1 MDDTMS
7 TLTKMTRTVKKL
19 EVPRPLKSTTSSAHN
34 RNSVLDVKINS
45 VDDLIVL
52 TEAVAY
58 QMMQGNYDRA
68 LQSNVATMY
77 SNLKL
82 YGAQLEA
89 LYKDFLDRYFVVFRN
104 GSQDERLDKKTRLHL
119 LELIELRAKLW
130 QGSDYMSQYYRHRGT
145 HAEPLLVPTMEGSGS
160 GGSVS
165 PTLAAPAEPPSLLG
179 PGEII
184 KPSGKF
190 PKPTKIPGKN
200 YSKDEVVIR
209 NADSGK
215 VMGIKGRRVHMI
227 EELSDTIISFQ
238 RVSPGAKERLVQITG
253 PNEENV
259 NHAKHLIGDTI
270 RRNASPV
277 RLDGAMD
284 ALPGA
289 ALAGSRA
296 SLDSNGSDDAPRARE
311 KSPHNA
317 RALLHSYSTND
328 AALGEYKY
336 TVTFGQHSIKITG
349 LNLDLVKTAKLVLDE
364 YFESAGALEA
374 MGAGSGD
381 FFTLSQR
388 PAAALLLRDDAAL
401 NGADDDVFLNDDNAG
416 RVAIGGGVAE
426 CGVCVTLCC
435 AACGGETDA
444 TPRRPR
450 FSRATSIDKKEG
462 AASGARQTYSY
473 ETLVQYADSPLSK
486 LPPSGLAAF
495 PAELAR
501 KVTLG
506 GRRPAPPAPRVL
518 TPFRSCL
525 DFDSASYLKKVRAA
539 GGTTVAAVDAPDSPE
554 P

>member
-52 TEAVAY
+52 AEAVAY

-82 YGAQLEA
+82 YGAQLEV

-145 HAEPLLVPTMEGSGS
+145 HAEPLLVPTMEGSGA

-165 PTLAAPAEPPSLLG
+165 PTLAAPAEPPALLA
-179 PGEII
+179 PGEVI

-215 VMGIKGRRVHMI
+215 
-227 EELSDTIISFQ
+227 
-238 RVSPGAKERLVQITG
+238 VSPGAKERLVQITG

-277 RLDGAMD
+277 RLEGAE
-284 ALPGA
+284 GGGR
-289 ALAGSRA
+289 GSRA
-296 SLDSNGSDDAPRARE
+296 SLDSAGSDEPPRHE
-311 KSPHNA
+311 KSPHNS
-317 RALLHSYSTND
+317 RALLHSFSTND

-336 TVTFGQHSIKITG
+336 TVTFGPHSIKITG
-349 LNLDLVKTAKLVLDE
+349 NNLDLVKTAKLVLDE

-374 MGAGSGD
+374 LGAGSGD

-388 PAAALLLRDDAAL
+388 PGAALLLRDDTAL
-401 NGADDDVFLNDDNAG
+401 NGTDDDVFAPSDHA
-416 RVAIGGGVAE
+416 GGG
-426 CGVCVTLCC
+426 
-435 AACGGETDA
+435 
-444 TPRRPR
+444 
-450 FSRATSIDKKEG
+450 SRQCYT
-462 AASGARQTYSY
+462 Y
-473 ETLVQYADSPLSK
+473 ETLLQYADSPLSK
-486 LPPSGLAAF
+486 LPPAGLAGF
-495 PAELAR
+495 PQELAR
-501 KVTLG
+501 KVTLAEPRAAP
-506 GRRPAPPAPRVL
+506 RRPPHSPAPAPLAPPPPPPPLYRVW
-518 TPFRSCL
+518 TPL
-525 DFDSASYLKKVRAA
+525 HHPNYLAA
-539 GGTTVAAVDAPDSPE
+539 LLCRNFY
-554 P
+554 

>member
-119 LELIELRAKLW
+119 LELIELRAKTW

-145 HAEPLLVPTMEGSGS
+145 HAEPLLVPTMEGSGT
-160 GGSVS
+160 GGPAS
-165 PTLAAPAEPPSLLG
+165 PTLAAPAEPPALLG
-179 PGEII
+179 PGEVI

-215 VMGIKGRRVHMI
+215 
-227 EELSDTIISFQ
+227 
-238 RVSPGAKERLVQITG
+238 VSPGAKERLVQITG

-277 RLDGAMD
+277 RLEGAD
-284 ALPGA
+284 A
-289 ALAGSRA
+289 ALRASRA
-296 SLDSNGSDDAPRARE
+296 SLDSNGSDDDRANRE
-311 KSPHNA
+311 KSPHNN
-317 RALLHSYSTND
+317 RALLHSFSTND

-349 LNLDLVKTAKLVLDE
+349 NNLDLVKTAKLVLDE

-374 MGAGSGD
+374 LGAGSGD

-388 PAAALLLRDDAAL
+388 PGAALLLRDDAAL
-401 NGADDDVFLNDDNAG
+401 NGADDDVFRPTNDDNAADG
-416 RVAIGGGVAE
+416 
-426 CGVCVTLCC
+426 
-435 AACGGETDA
+435 DA

-450 FSRATSIDKKEG
+450 FSRATSTDKNQG
-462 AASGARQTYSY
+462 GSGTRQTYTY

-486 LPPSGLAAF
+486 LPPAGLAAF
-495 PAELAR
+495 PPELAR
-501 KVTLG
+501 K
-506 GRRPAPPAPRVL
+506 
-518 TPFRSCL
+518 SCL
-525 DFDSASYLKKVRAA
+525 EFDSASYLKKVRAA
-539 GGTTVAAVDAPDSPE
+539 AGTTMAADDVPDSPE
-554 P
+554 PE

>member
-1 MDDTMS
+1 MS

-416 RVAIGGGVAE
+416 
-426 CGVCVTLCC
+426 
-435 AACGGETDA
+435 
-444 TPRRPR
+444 
-450 FSRATSIDKKEG
+450 

-518 TPFRSCL
+518 TPFRVWAPL
-525 DFDSASYLKKVRAA
+525 HHPNYLAA
-539 GGTTVAAVDAPDSPE
+539 LLCRNFY
-554 P
+554 

>member
-7 TLTKMTRTVKKL
+7 TVTKMTRTVKKL

-58 QMMQGNYDRA
+58 EMMQGNYDRA
-68 LQSNVATMY
+68 LQSNVSTMY

-119 LELIELRAKLW
+119 LELIELRAKHW
-130 QGSDYMSQYYRHRGT
+130 QTSDYMSQYYRHRGT
-145 HAEPLLVPTMEGSGS
+145 HAEPLLVPTMEGA

-165 PTLAAPAEPPSLLG
+165 PTLATPPEPPALLQ
-179 PGEII
+179 PGEVI

-215 VMGIKGRRVHMI
+215 
-227 EELSDTIISFQ
+227 
-238 RVSPGAKERLVQITG
+238 VSPGAKERLVQITG

-277 RLDGAMD
+277 RLEGA
-284 ALPGA
+284 LEPGA
-289 ALAGSRA
+289 AA
-296 SLDSNGSDDAPRARE
+296 DDNGDDADDEPRARE
-311 KSPHNA
+311 KSPHTN
-317 RALLHSYSTND
+317 RALLHSFSTND

-349 LNLDLVKTAKLVLDE
+349 QNLDLVKTAKLVLDE

-374 MGAGSGD
+374 WGAGSGD

-388 PAAALLLRDDAAL
+388 PQAALLLRTDPEL
-401 NGADDDVFLNDDNAG
+401 NGDHDDDVFAPASASAQDEPAADDA
-416 RVAIGGGVAE
+416 V
-426 CGVCVTLCC
+426 
-435 AACGGETDA
+435 
-444 TPRRPR
+444 PRRPR
-450 FSRATSIDKKEG
+450 FSRAASTDKNQGPGG
-462 AASGARQTYSY
+462 AGAGVRQTYTY

-486 LPPSGLAAF
+486 LPPAGLAAF
-495 PAELAR
+495 PPELAR
-501 KVTLG
+501 K
-506 GRRPAPPAPRVL
+506 
-518 TPFRSCL
+518 SCL
-525 DFDSASYLKKVRAA
+525 EFDSASYLKKVRAA
-539 GGTTVAAVDAPDSPE
+539 AGTTVAAVDAPDSPE
-554 P
+554 PE

>member
-1 MDDTMS
+1 MS

-277 RLDGAMD
+277 RLESALEAGA
-284 ALPGA
+284 LG
-289 ALAGSRA
+289 GSRA
-296 SLDSNGSDDAPRARE
+296 SLDSNGSDDAPRVRE
-311 KSPHNA
+311 KSPHNS
-317 RALLHSYSTND
+317 RALLHSFSTND

-349 LNLDLVKTAKLVLDE
+349 NNLDLVKTAKLVLDE

-401 NGADDDVFLNDDNAG
+401 NGADDDVF
-416 RVAIGGGVAE
+416 VAPDHDH
-426 CGVCVTLCC
+426 
-435 AACGGETDA
+435 AANSQAAAETDA

-450 FSRATSIDKKEG
+450 FSRATSIDKNQG
-462 AASGARQTYSY
+462 GGARQTYTY

-486 LPPSGLAAF
+486 LPPAGLGAF
-495 PAELAR
+495 PPELAR
-501 KVTLG
+501 KT
-506 GRRPAPPAPRVL
+506 
-518 TPFRSCL
+518 CL
-525 DFDSASYLKKVRAA
+525 EFDSASYLKKVRAA

-554 P
+554 PE

>member
-58 QMMQGNYDRA
+58 QMLQGNFDRA

-119 LELIELRAKLW
+119 LELIELRAKHW

-160 GGSVS
+160 GGAAS
-165 PTLAAPAEPPSLLG
+165 PTLAAPAEPPTLLA
-179 PGEII
+179 PGELI

-277 RLDGAMD
+277 RLEGTLEQRA
-284 ALPGA
+284 P
-289 ALAGSRA
+289 SRA
-296 SLDSNGSDDAPRARE
+296 SIDSNGSDDARPRE
-311 KSPHNA
+311 KSPHNGN
-317 RALLHSYSTND
+317 RTLLHSFSTND

-349 LNLDLVKTAKLVLDE
+349 NNLDLVKTAKLVLDE

-374 MGAGSGD
+374 MGLGSGD

-401 NGADDDVFLNDDNAG
+401 NGADDDVFA
-416 RVAIGGGVAE
+416 
-426 CGVCVTLCC
+426 
-435 AACGGETDA
+435 TDA
-444 TPRRPR
+444 RPEEATVDESETVPRRPR
-450 FSRATSIDKKEG
+450 FSRATSTDKG
-462 AASGARQTYSY
+462 AGGGARQTYSY

-486 LPPSGLAAF
+486 LPPAGLAAF
-495 PAELAR
+495 PPELAR
-501 KVTLG
+501 K
-506 GRRPAPPAPRVL
+506 
-518 TPFRSCL
+518 SCL
-525 DFDSASYLKKVRAA
+525 DFDSVSYLKKVRAA
-539 GGTTVAAVDAPDSPE
+539 GGVTLALDAPDSPE
-554 P
+554 PE

>member
-1 MDDTMS
+1 MTSTMS

-19 EVPRPLKSTTSSAHN
+19 EVPRPLKSTTSSAHT

-52 TEAVAY
+52 TEGVAY
-58 QMMQGNYDRA
+58 QMMQGNFDRA

-89 LYKDFLDRYFVVFRN
+89 LYKEFLDRYFVVFRN

-119 LELIELRAKLW
+119 LELIELRAKNW

-165 PTLAAPAEPPSLLG
+165 PTLAAPTEPPTLLG
-179 PGEII
+179 PGEVI

-227 EELSDTIISFQ
+227 EEISDTIISFQ

-277 RLDGAMD
+277 RLEGA
-284 ALPGA
+284 LEGP
-289 ALAGSRA
+289 LAGSRA
-296 SLDSNGSDDAPRARE
+296 SLDSAGSDDAPHVLQRE
-311 KSPHNA
+311 KSPHNNN
-317 RALLHSYSTND
+317 RTLLHSFSTND
-328 AALGEYKY
+328 AALGEYKH

-349 LNLDLVKTAKLVLDE
+349 NNLDLVKTAKLVLDE

-374 MGAGSGD
+374 LGAGSGD

-388 PAAALLLRDDAAL
+388 PGAALLLRDDAL
-401 NGADDDVFLNDDNAG
+401 NGDDDVFAPAHAHASDDAQAAG
-416 RVAIGGGVAE
+416 E
-426 CGVCVTLCC
+426 
-435 AACGGETDA
+435 GETA
-444 TPRRPR
+444 PRRPR
-450 FSRATSIDKKEG
+450 FSRATSTDKNQG
-462 AASGARQTYSY
+462 AAGARQTYTY

-486 LPPSGLAAF
+486 LPPAGLAGF
-495 PAELAR
+495 PPELVR
-501 KVTLG
+501 KT
-506 GRRPAPPAPRVL
+506 
-518 TPFRSCL
+518 CL
-525 DFDSASYLKKVRAA
+525 EFDSASYLRKARAA
-539 GGTTVAAVDAPDSPE
+539 AATTVAAPDAPDSPE
-554 P
+554 PE

>member
-1 MDDTMS
+1 MS

-145 HAEPLLVPTMEGSGS
+145 HAEPLLVPTMEGSGT

-165 PTLAAPAEPPSLLG
+165 PTLAAPAEPPTLLG
-179 PGEII
+179 PGEVI

-215 VMGIKGRRVHMI
+215 
-227 EELSDTIISFQ
+227 
-238 RVSPGAKERLVQITG
+238 VSPGAKERLVQITG

-277 RLDGAMD
+277 RLDAGSGGEQALGA
-284 ALPGA
+284 
-289 ALAGSRA
+289 SRA
-296 SLDSNGSDDAPRARE
+296 SLDSTGSDEPPRNRE
-311 KSPHNA
+311 KSPHNS
-317 RALLHSYSTND
+317 RALLHSFSTND

-349 LNLDLVKTAKLVLDE
+349 NNLDLVKTAKLVLDE

-388 PAAALLLRDDAAL
+388 PGAALLLRDDDAL
-401 NGADDDVFLNDDNAG
+401 NGADDDVFAPHDQP
-416 RVAIGGGVAE
+416 GGA
-426 CGVCVTLCC
+426 
-435 AACGGETDA
+435 
-444 TPRRPR
+444 P
-450 FSRATSIDKKEG
+450 
-462 AASGARQTYSY
+462 GARQTYTY

-486 LPPSGLAAF
+486 LPPAGLAAF
-495 PAELAR
+495 PPELAR
-501 KVTLG
+501 K
-506 GRRPAPPAPRVL
+506 
-518 TPFRSCL
+518 SCL
-525 DFDSASYLKKVRAA
+525 EFDSASYLKKVRAA
-539 GGTTVAAVDAPDSPE
+539 ASTTVAAVDAPDSPE
-554 P
+554 PE

>member
-1 MDDTMS
+1 MS

-52 TEAVAY
+52 AEAVAY

-82 YGAQLEA
+82 YGAQLEV

-145 HAEPLLVPTMEGSGS
+145 HAEPLLVPTMEGSGA

-165 PTLAAPAEPPSLLG
+165 PTLAAPAEPPALLA
-179 PGEII
+179 PGEVI

-215 VMGIKGRRVHMI
+215 
-227 EELSDTIISFQ
+227 
-238 RVSPGAKERLVQITG
+238 VSPGAKERLVQITG

-277 RLDGAMD
+277 RLEGAE
-284 ALPGA
+284 GGGR
-289 ALAGSRA
+289 GSRA
-296 SLDSNGSDDAPRARE
+296 SLDSAGSDEPPRHE
-311 KSPHNA
+311 KSPHNS
-317 RALLHSYSTND
+317 RALLHSFSTND

-336 TVTFGQHSIKITG
+336 TVTFGPHSIKITG
-349 LNLDLVKTAKLVLDE
+349 NNLDLVKTAKLVLDE

-374 MGAGSGD
+374 LGAGSGD

-388 PAAALLLRDDAAL
+388 PGAALLLRDDTAL
-401 NGADDDVFLNDDNAG
+401 NGTDDDVFAPSDHA
-416 RVAIGGGVAE
+416 AAE
-426 CGVCVTLCC
+426 G
-435 AACGGETDA
+435 DA

-450 FSRATSIDKKEG
+450 FSRATSTDKNQG
-462 AASGARQTYSY
+462 GGSRQCYTY
-473 ETLVQYADSPLSK
+473 ETLLQYADSPLSK
-486 LPPSGLAAF
+486 LPPAGLAGF
-495 PAELAR
+495 PQELAR
-501 KVTLG
+501 K
-506 GRRPAPPAPRVL
+506 
-518 TPFRSCL
+518 SCL
-525 DFDSASYLKKVRAA
+525 EFDSAGYLRKARQAA
-539 GGTTVAAVDAPDSPE
+539 TTSVAAEDAADSPE
-554 P
+554 PE

>member
-68 LQSNVATMY
+68 LHSNVATMY

-145 HAEPLLVPTMEGSGS
+145 HAEPLLVPTMEGSGT

-165 PTLAAPAEPPSLLG
+165 PTLAAPAEPPTLLG
-179 PGEII
+179 PGEVI

-277 RLDGAMD
+277 RLEGGSD
-284 ALPGA
+284 ALGT
-289 ALAGSRA
+289 SRPL
-296 SLDSNGSDDAPRARE
+296 SILTAPMNCRVT
-311 KSPHNA
+311 KSPHNS
-317 RALLHSYSTND
+317 RALLHSFSTND

-349 LNLDLVKTAKLVLDE
+349 NNLDLVKTAKLVLDE

-381 FFTLSQR
+381 FFTLWMFAR
-388 PAAALLLRDDAAL
+388 TN
-401 NGADDDVFLNDDNAG
+401 NGSRVIYTQLTVSLPSLATCRWRLSKTCRWRLSKTCRYRRRCVVDPLACAG
-416 RVAIGGGVAE
+416 DG
-426 CGVCVTLCC
+426 
-435 AACGGETDA
+435 DA

-450 FSRATSIDKKEG
+450 FSRATSTDKSPGGG
-462 AASGARQTYSY
+462 AAARQTYTY

-495 PAELAR
+495 PPELAR
-501 KVTLG
+501 K
-506 GRRPAPPAPRVL
+506 
-518 TPFRSCL
+518 
-525 DFDSASYLKKVRAA
+525 
-539 GGTTVAAVDAPDSPE
+539 
-554 P
+554 

>member
-215 VMGIKGRRVHMI
+215 V
-227 EELSDTIISFQ
+227 
-238 RVSPGAKERLVQITG
+238 SPGAKERLVQITG

-259 NHAKHLIGDTI
+259 NHAKLLIGDTI

-277 RLDGAMD
+277 RLEGS
-284 ALPGA
+284 LEGG

-296 SLDSNGSDDAPRARE
+296 SLDSAGSDDAPRPRE
-311 KSPHNA
+311 KSPHNS
-317 RALLHSYSTND
+317 RALLHSFSTND

-349 LNLDLVKTAKLVLDE
+349 NNLDLVKTAKLVLDE

-401 NGADDDVFLNDDNAG
+401 NGNDDDVFVPADSDSAAAG
-416 RVAIGGGVAE
+416 E
-426 CGVCVTLCC
+426 
-435 AACGGETDA
+435 GELA
-444 TPRRPR
+444 PRRPR
-450 FSRATSIDKKEG
+450 FSRATSIDKNQG
-462 AASGARQTYSY
+462 GGGARQTYTY

-486 LPPSGLAAF
+486 LPPHGLGAF

-501 KVTLG
+501 K
-506 GRRPAPPAPRVL
+506 
-518 TPFRSCL
+518 SCL
-525 DFDSASYLKKVRAA
+525 EFDSASYLKKVRAA

-554 P
+554 PE

>member
-1 MDDTMS
+1 MLCLTWYIKCAFFFLKLFRLAGITSQILFLLRINGVASTMS

-145 HAEPLLVPTMEGSGS
+145 HAEPLLVPTMEGSGT

-165 PTLAAPAEPPSLLG
+165 PTLAAPAEPPALLG
-179 PGEII
+179 PGEVI

-277 RLDGAMD
+277 RLEAGNEGLGA
-284 ALPGA
+284 
-289 ALAGSRA
+289 SRA
-296 SLDSNGSDDAPRARE
+296 SLDSNGSDDTPRPRE
-311 KSPHNA
+311 KSPHNS
-317 RALLHSYSTND
+317 RALLHSFSTND

-349 LNLDLVKTAKLVLDE
+349 NNLDLVKTAKLVLDE

-388 PAAALLLRDDAAL
+388 PGAALLLRDDDAL
-401 NGADDDVFLNDDNAG
+401 NGDDEVFHGQNENEHAG
-416 RVAIGGGVAE
+416 GAG
-426 CGVCVTLCC
+426 CG
-435 AACGGETDA
+435 
-444 TPRRPR
+444 
-450 FSRATSIDKKEG
+450 S
-462 AASGARQTYSY
+462 RQTYTY

-486 LPPSGLAAF
+486 LPPAGLAAF
-495 PAELAR
+495 PPELAR
-501 KVTLG
+501 KNG
-506 GRRPAPPAPRVL
+506 YSRE
-518 TPFRSCL
+518 
-525 DFDSASYLKKVRAA
+525 VRYR
-539 GGTTVAAVDAPDSPE
+539 
-554 P
+554 

>member
-58 QMMQGNYDRA
+58 QMMQGNFDRA

-119 LELIELRAKLW
+119 LELIELRAKHW

-145 HAEPLLVPTMEGSGS
+145 HAEPLLVPTMEGSG
-160 GGSVS
+160 GGGAAS
-165 PTLAAPAEPPSLLG
+165 PTLAAPAEPPTLLG
-179 PGEII
+179 PGELI

-277 RLDGAMD
+277 RLEGA
-284 ALPGA
+284 LEGG
-289 ALAGSRA
+289 ALATSRA
-296 SLDSNGSDDAPRARE
+296 SLDSAGSDERPRE
-311 KSPHNA
+311 KSPHNNS
-317 RALLHSYSTND
+317 RALLHSFSTND

-336 TVTFGQHSIKITG
+336 TVTFGDHSIKITG
-349 LNLDLVKTAKLVLDE
+349 NNLDLVKTAKLVLDE

-374 MGAGSGD
+374 MALGSGD

-401 NGADDDVFLNDDNAG
+401 NGADDDVFAPPAPPDDDAPDD
-416 RVAIGGGVAE
+416 
-426 CGVCVTLCC
+426 
-435 AACGGETDA
+435 AA
-444 TPRRPR
+444 PRRPR
-450 FSRATSIDKKEG
+450 YSRAASTDKSAG
-462 AASGARQTYSY
+462 GARQTYSY

-486 LPPSGLAAF
+486 LPPAGLAAF
-495 PAELAR
+495 PPELAR
-501 KVTLG
+501 K
-506 GRRPAPPAPRVL
+506 
-518 TPFRSCL
+518 SCL
-525 DFDSASYLKKVRAA
+525 EFDSVSYLKKVRSAA
-539 GGTTVAAVDAPDSPE
+539 GVCLGLDAPDSPE
-554 P
+554 PE

>member
-58 QMMQGNYDRA
+58 QMMQGNFDRA

-119 LELIELRAKLW
+119 LELIELRAKHW

-160 GGSVS
+160 GGAAS
-165 PTLAAPAEPPSLLG
+165 PTLAAPAEPPTLLA
-179 PGEII
+179 PGELI

-215 VMGIKGRRVHMI
+215 
-227 EELSDTIISFQ
+227 
-238 RVSPGAKERLVQITG
+238 VSPGAKERLVQITG

-277 RLDGAMD
+277 RLEGTLENRA
-284 ALPGA
+284 P
-289 ALAGSRA
+289 SRA
-296 SLDSNGSDDAPRARE
+296 SIDSNGSDDARPRE
-311 KSPHNA
+311 KSPHNGN
-317 RALLHSYSTND
+317 RTLLHSFSTND

-349 LNLDLVKTAKLVLDE
+349 NNLDLVKTAKLVLDE

-374 MGAGSGD
+374 MGLGSGD

-401 NGADDDVFLNDDNAG
+401 NGADDDVFD
-416 RVAIGGGVAE
+416 
-426 CGVCVTLCC
+426 
-435 AACGGETDA
+435 TDPRTEEA
-444 TPRRPR
+444 TVDESEAVPRRPR
-450 FSRATSIDKKEG
+450 FSRATSTDKG
-462 AASGARQTYSY
+462 AGGGARQTYSY

-486 LPPSGLAAF
+486 LPPAGLAAF
-495 PAELAR
+495 PPELAR
-501 KVTLG
+501 KVTLSG
-506 GRRPAPPAPRVL
+506 PRRAPPPAPQPAPCRL
-518 TPFRSCL
+518 WPPL
-525 DFDSASYLKKVRAA
+525 HHPNYLAA
-539 GGTTVAAVDAPDSPE
+539 LLCRNFY
-554 P
+554 

>member
-1 MDDTMS
+1 MS

-145 HAEPLLVPTMEGSGS
+145 HAEPLLVPTMEGSGT

-165 PTLAAPAEPPSLLG
+165 PTLAAPTEPPALLG
-179 PGEII
+179 PGEVI

-277 RLDGAMD
+277 RLDAGTGGEQALGA
-284 ALPGA
+284 
-289 ALAGSRA
+289 SRA
-296 SLDSNGSDDAPRARE
+296 SLDSTGSDEPPRNRE
-311 KSPHNA
+311 KSPHNS
-317 RALLHSYSTND
+317 RALLHSFSTND

-349 LNLDLVKTAKLVLDE
+349 NNLDLVKTAKLVLDE

-374 MGAGSGD
+374 LGAGSGD

-388 PAAALLLRDDAAL
+388 PGAALLLRDDDL
-401 NGADDDVFLNDDNAG
+401 NGADDDVFAPHHDQPAAG
-416 RVAIGGGVAE
+416 DGD
-426 CGVCVTLCC
+426 
-435 AACGGETDA
+435 AA
-444 TPRRPR
+444 PRRPR
-450 FSRATSIDKKEG
+450 FSRATSTDKNQGG
-462 AASGARQTYSY
+462 APGARQTYTY

-486 LPPSGLAAF
+486 LPPAGLAAF
-495 PAELAR
+495 PPELAR
-501 KVTLG
+501 K
-506 GRRPAPPAPRVL
+506 
-518 TPFRSCL
+518 SCL
-525 DFDSASYLKKVRAA
+525 EFDSASYLKKVRAA
-539 GGTTVAAVDAPDSPE
+539 AATPVAAVDAPDSPE
-554 P
+554 PE

>member
-1 MDDTMS
+1 MS
-7 TLTKMTRTVKKL
+7 TLTKMTRAVKKL

-58 QMMQGNYDRA
+58 QMMQGNFDRA
-68 LQSNVATMY
+68 LQSNVSTMY

-119 LELIELRAKLW
+119 LELIELRAKHW

-145 HAEPLLVPTMEGSGS
+145 HAEPLLVPTMEGAGS

-165 PTLAAPAEPPSLLG
+165 PTLAAPAEPPTLLG
-179 PGEII
+179 PGEVI

-277 RLDGAMD
+277 RLEGA
-284 ALPGA
+284 LEGGLGA
-289 ALAGSRA
+289 SRA
-296 SLDSNGSDDAPRARE
+296 SLDSNGSDEPVRPRE
-311 KSPHNA
+311 KSPHNN
-317 RALLHSYSTND
+317 RALLHSFSTND

-349 LNLDLVKTAKLVLDE
+349 NNLDLVKTAKLVLDE

-401 NGADDDVFLNDDNAG
+401 NGADDDDVFAPPQTDENA
-416 RVAIGGGVAE
+416 VEDVIGSD
-426 CGVCVTLCC
+426 
-435 AACGGETDA
+435 GEA
-444 TPRRPR
+444 VPRRPR
-450 FSRATSIDKKEG
+450 FSRATSTDKNQGAG
-462 AASGARQTYSY
+462 AAGSRQVYTY

-486 LPPSGLAAF
+486 LPPAGLASF
-495 PAELAR
+495 PPELAR
-501 KVTLG
+501 K
-506 GRRPAPPAPRVL
+506 
-518 TPFRSCL
+518 SCL
-525 DFDSASYLKKVRAA
+525 EFDSASYLKKVRAA
-539 GGTTVAAVDAPDSPE
+539 VTVAAVDAPDSPE
-554 P
+554 PE

>member
-416 RVAIGGGVAE
+416 
-426 CGVCVTLCC
+426 
-435 AACGGETDA
+435 
-444 TPRRPR
+444 
-450 FSRATSIDKKEG
+450 

-501 KVTLG
+501 K
-506 GRRPAPPAPRVL
+506 
-518 TPFRSCL
+518 SCL

-554 P
+554 PE

>member
-7 TLTKMTRTVKKL
+7 TVTKMTRTVKKL

-58 QMMQGNYDRA
+58 EMMQGNYDRA
-68 LQSNVATMY
+68 LQSNVSTMY

-119 LELIELRAKLW
+119 LELIELRAKHW
-130 QGSDYMSQYYRHRGT
+130 QTSDYMSQYYRHRGT
-145 HAEPLLVPTMEGSGS
+145 HAEPLLVPTMEGA

-165 PTLAAPAEPPSLLG
+165 PTLATPPEPPALLQ
-179 PGEII
+179 PGEVI

-215 VMGIKGRRVHMI
+215 
-227 EELSDTIISFQ
+227 
-238 RVSPGAKERLVQITG
+238 VSPGAKERLVQITG

-277 RLDGAMD
+277 RLEGA
-284 ALPGA
+284 LEPGA
-289 ALAGSRA
+289 AA
-296 SLDSNGSDDAPRARE
+296 DDNGEEADDEPRARE
-311 KSPHNA
+311 KSPHNN
-317 RALLHSYSTND
+317 RALLHSFSTND

-336 TVTFGQHSIKITG
+336 TVTFGPHSIKITG
-349 LNLDLVKTAKLVLDE
+349 QNLDLVKTAKLVLDE

-374 MGAGSGD
+374 WGAGSGD

-388 PAAALLLRDDAAL
+388 PQAALLLRTDPEL
-401 NGADDDVFLNDDNAG
+401 NGDHDDDVFAPAQPTSQDEAAADDA
-416 RVAIGGGVAE
+416 V
-426 CGVCVTLCC
+426 
-435 AACGGETDA
+435 
-444 TPRRPR
+444 PRRPR
-450 FSRATSIDKKEG
+450 FSRAASTDKNQG
-462 AASGARQTYSY
+462 PGGSTAAPGSRQTYTY

-486 LPPSGLAAF
+486 LPPAGLALF
-495 PAELAR
+495 PPELAR
-501 KVTLG
+501 K
-506 GRRPAPPAPRVL
+506 
-518 TPFRSCL
+518 SCL
-525 DFDSASYLKKVRAA
+525 EFDSASYLKKVRAA
-539 GGTTVAAVDAPDSPE
+539 AGTTVAAMDAPDSPE
-554 P
+554 PE

>member
-1 MDDTMS
+1 MS

-165 PTLAAPAEPPSLLG
+165 PTLAAPAEPPALLG

-215 VMGIKGRRVHMI
+215 V
-227 EELSDTIISFQ
+227 
-238 RVSPGAKERLVQITG
+238 SPGAKERLVQITG

-277 RLDGAMD
+277 RLEGAD
-284 ALPGA
+284 A

-296 SLDSNGSDDAPRARE
+296 SLDSAGSDDAPRQRE

-317 RALLHSYSTND
+317 RALLHSLSTND

-401 NGADDDVFLNDDNAG
+401 NGADDDVFAPPD
-416 RVAIGGGVAE
+416 E
-426 CGVCVTLCC
+426 H
-435 AACGGETDA
+435 AAADCDA
-444 TPRRPR
+444 APRRPR
-450 FSRATSIDKKEG
+450 FSRATSIDKNQG
-462 AASGARQTYSY
+462 GASGSRQTYTY

-501 KVTLG
+501 K
-506 GRRPAPPAPRVL
+506 
-518 TPFRSCL
+518 SCL
-525 DFDSASYLKKVRAA
+525 EFDSASYLKKVRAA

-554 P
+554 PE

>member
-1 MDDTMS
+1 MS

-58 QMMQGNYDRA
+58 QMMQGNFDRA

-82 YGAQLEA
+82 YGAQLES

-145 HAEPLLVPTMEGSGS
+145 HAEPLLVPTMEGSGT
-160 GGSVS
+160 GGAAS
-165 PTLAAPAEPPSLLG
+165 PPLAAPAEPPTLLA
-179 PGEII
+179 PGELI

-277 RLDGAMD
+277 RLDAE
-284 ALPGA
+284 PGLRA
-289 ALAGSRA
+289 SRA
-296 SLDSNGSDDAPRARE
+296 SLDSGPDDDEPRHRE
-311 KSPHNA
+311 KSPHSN
-317 RALLHSYSTND
+317 RALLHSFSTND

-349 LNLDLVKTAKLVLDE
+349 NNLDLVKTAKLVLDE

-374 MGAGSGD
+374 LGAGSGD
-381 FFTLSQR
+381 FFTLSVR
-388 PAAALLLRDDAAL
+388 PGAALLLQDDAAL
-401 NGADDDVFLNDDNAG
+401 NGADDDVFHAPAD
-416 RVAIGGGVAE
+416 
-426 CGVCVTLCC
+426 
-435 AACGGETDA
+435 AADGDA

-450 FSRATSIDKKEG
+450 FSRATSTDKNQG
-462 AASGARQTYSY
+462 GSGARQTYTY

-486 LPPSGLAAF
+486 LPPAGLAGF
-495 PAELAR
+495 PPELAR
-501 KVTLG
+501 K
-506 GRRPAPPAPRVL
+506 
-518 TPFRSCL
+518 SCL
-525 DFDSASYLKKVRAA
+525 EFDSVSYLKKVRAA
-539 GGTTVAAVDAPDSPE
+539 AGTTVAADDAPDSPE
-554 P
+554 PE

>member
-52 TEAVAY
+52 TEGVAY

-89 LYKDFLDRYFVVFRN
+89 LYKEFLDRYFVVFRN

-119 LELIELRAKLW
+119 LELIELRAKHW

-145 HAEPLLVPTMEGSGS
+145 HAEPLLVPTMEGSGM

-165 PTLAAPAEPPSLLG
+165 PTLAAPTEPPTLLG
-179 PGEII
+179 PGEVI

-215 VMGIKGRRVHMI
+215 
-227 EELSDTIISFQ
+227 
-238 RVSPGAKERLVQITG
+238 VSPGAKERLVQITG

-277 RLDGAMD
+277 RLEGVLDG
-284 ALPGA
+284 

-296 SLDSNGSDDAPRARE
+296 SLDSNGSDDTPRAAQRE
-311 KSPHNA
+311 KSPHNNT
-317 RALLHSYSTND
+317 RALLHSFSTND
-328 AALGEYKY
+328 AALGEYKH

-349 LNLDLVKTAKLVLDE
+349 NNLDLVKTAKLVLDE

-374 MGAGSGD
+374 LGAGSGD

-388 PAAALLLRDDAAL
+388 PGAALLLRDDAL
-401 NGADDDVFLNDDNAG
+401 NGDDDVFAPTHAADDGQAAG
-416 RVAIGGGVAE
+416 A
-426 CGVCVTLCC
+426 
-435 AACGGETDA
+435 GEGESA
-444 TPRRPR
+444 PRRPR
-450 FSRATSIDKKEG
+450 FSRATSTDKNQG
-462 AASGARQTYSY
+462 AAGARQTYTY

-486 LPPSGLAAF
+486 LPPAGLAAF
-495 PAELAR
+495 PPELAR
-501 KVTLG
+501 K
-506 GRRPAPPAPRVL
+506 
-518 TPFRSCL
+518 SCL
-525 DFDSASYLKKVRAA
+525 EFDSASYLKKVRAA
-539 GGTTVAAVDAPDSPE
+539 VATTVAALDAPDSPE
-554 P
+554 PE

>member
-19 EVPRPLKSTTSSAHN
+19 EVPRPLKSTTSSAHT

-52 TEAVAY
+52 TEGVAY
-58 QMMQGNYDRA
+58 QMMQGNFDRA

-89 LYKDFLDRYFVVFRN
+89 LYKEFLDRYFVVFRN

-119 LELIELRAKLW
+119 LELIELRAKHW

-165 PTLAAPAEPPSLLG
+165 PTLAAPAEPPTLLG
-179 PGEII
+179 PGEVI

-215 VMGIKGRRVHMI
+215 
-227 EELSDTIISFQ
+227 
-238 RVSPGAKERLVQITG
+238 VSPGAKERLVQITG

-277 RLDGAMD
+277 RLEGA
-284 ALPGA
+284 LEG

-296 SLDSNGSDDAPRARE
+296 SLDSAGSDDAPRLVQRE
-311 KSPHNA
+311 KSPHNNT
-317 RALLHSYSTND
+317 RALLHSFSTND
-328 AALGEYKY
+328 AALGEYKH

-349 LNLDLVKTAKLVLDE
+349 NNLDLVKTAKLVLDE

-374 MGAGSGD
+374 LGAGSGD

-388 PAAALLLRDDAAL
+388 PGAALLLREDAL
-401 NGADDDVFLNDDNAG
+401 NGDDDVFAPAHAHAHADDAQ
-416 RVAIGGGVAE
+416 
-426 CGVCVTLCC
+426 
-435 AACGGETDA
+435 
-444 TPRRPR
+444 
-450 FSRATSIDKKEG
+450 G
-462 AASGARQTYSY
+462 AAGARQTYTY

-486 LPPSGLAAF
+486 LPPAGLAGF
-495 PAELAR
+495 PPELVR
-501 KVTLG
+501 KT
-506 GRRPAPPAPRVL
+506 
-518 TPFRSCL
+518 CL
-525 DFDSASYLKKVRAA
+525 EFDSVSYLRKARAA
-539 GGTTVAAVDAPDSPE
+539 AATTVAAPDAPDSPE
-554 P
+554 PE

>member
-58 QMMQGNYDRA
+58 QMMQGNFDRA
-68 LQSNVATMY
+68 LQSNVSTMY

-89 LYKDFLDRYFVVFRN
+89 LYKDFLDRFFVVFRN

-119 LELIELRAKLW
+119 LELIELRAKNW

-145 HAEPLLVPTMEGSGS
+145 HAEPLLVPTMDGSGTGAL

-165 PTLAAPAEPPSLLG
+165 PTLAAPAEPPAMLA
-179 PGEII
+179 PGELI

-277 RLDGAMD
+277 RLEGALEGG
-284 ALPGA
+284 ALGA
-289 ALAGSRA
+289 SRA
-296 SLDSNGSDDAPRARE
+296 SLDSTGSDERPRE
-311 KSPHNA
+311 KSPHNNS
-317 RALLHSYSTND
+317 RALLHSFSTND

-336 TVTFGQHSIKITG
+336 TVTFGEHSIKITG
-349 LNLDLVKTAKLVLDE
+349 NNLDLVKTAKLVLDE
-364 YFESAGALEA
+364 YFDSAGALEA
-374 MGAGSGD
+374 MGLGSGD

-388 PAAALLLRDDAAL
+388 PAAALLLRDDSAL
-401 NGADDDVFLNDDNAG
+401 NGADDEVFVSNAPNSLDDQQ
-416 RVAIGGGVAE
+416 
-426 CGVCVTLCC
+426 
-435 AACGGETDA
+435 AADGDA
-444 TPRRPR
+444 APRRPR
-450 FSRATSIDKKEG
+450 FSRAASTDKSAG
-462 AASGARQTYSY
+462 GGSRQTYSY

-486 LPPSGLAAF
+486 LPPAGLAAF
-495 PAELAR
+495 PSELAR
-501 KVTLG
+501 K
-506 GRRPAPPAPRVL
+506 
-518 TPFRSCL
+518 SCL
-525 DFDSASYLKKVRAA
+525 EFDSVTYLKRGRAA
-539 GGTTVAAVDAPDSPE
+539 GGVTVVQDVPDSPE
-554 P
+554 PE

>member
-145 HAEPLLVPTMEGSGS
+145 HAEPLLVPTMEGSAGVAS
-160 GGSVS
+160 AS
-165 PTLAAPAEPPSLLG
+165 PPLAAPADPPALLA
-179 PGEII
+179 PGEVI

-277 RLDGAMD
+277 RLESGLDGVG
-284 ALPGA
+284 PR
-289 ALAGSRA
+289 GSRA
-296 SLDSNGSDDAPRARE
+296 SLDSNGSDDAPRPRE
-311 KSPHNA
+311 KSPHANS
-317 RALLHSYSTND
+317 RALLHSFSTND

-349 LNLDLVKTAKLVLDE
+349 NNLELVKTAKLVLDE

-374 MGAGSGD
+374 MGLGSGD

-388 PAAALLLRDDAAL
+388 PGAALLLRDDTAL
-401 NGADDDVFLNDDNAG
+401 NGTDDDVFAPPSPNANNNNDQQETAAG
-416 RVAIGGGVAE
+416 E
-426 CGVCVTLCC
+426 
-435 AACGGETDA
+435 DA

-450 FSRATSIDKKEG
+450 FSRATSTDKNQG
-462 AASGARQTYSY
+462 GGSRQTYTY

-486 LPPSGLAAF
+486 LPPAGLAAF
-495 PAELAR
+495 PPELAR
-501 KVTLG
+501 K
-506 GRRPAPPAPRVL
+506 
-518 TPFRSCL
+518 SCL
-525 DFDSASYLKKVRAA
+525 EFDSATYLKKVRAA
-539 GGTTVAAVDAPDSPE
+539 AGTAVVAADAPESPE
-554 P
+554 PE

>member
-1 MDDTMS
+1 MS

-259 NHAKHLIGDTI
+259 NHAKLLIGDTI

-277 RLDGAMD
+277 RLEGS
-284 ALPGA
+284 LEGG

-296 SLDSNGSDDAPRARE
+296 SLDSAGSDDAPRPRE
-311 KSPHNA
+311 KSPHNS
-317 RALLHSYSTND
+317 RALLHSFSTND

-349 LNLDLVKTAKLVLDE
+349 NNLDLVKTAKLVLDE

-401 NGADDDVFLNDDNAG
+401 NGNDDDVFVPADSDSAAAG
-416 RVAIGGGVAE
+416 E
-426 CGVCVTLCC
+426 
-435 AACGGETDA
+435 GELA
-444 TPRRPR
+444 PRRPR
-450 FSRATSIDKKEG
+450 FSRATSIDKNQG
-462 AASGARQTYSY
+462 GGGARQTYTY

-486 LPPSGLAAF
+486 LPPHGLGAF

-501 KVTLG
+501 K
-506 GRRPAPPAPRVL
+506 
-518 TPFRSCL
+518 SCL
-525 DFDSASYLKKVRAA
+525 EFDSASYLKKVRAA

-554 P
+554 PE

>member
-1 MDDTMS
+1 MQQPAVAMDDTMS
-7 TLTKMTRTVKKL
+7 TVTKMTRTVKKL

-34 RNSVLDVKINS
+34 RNSILDVKINS
-45 VDDLIVL
+45 VDDLVVL

-58 QMMQGNYDRA
+58 EMMQGNYDRA
-68 LQSNVATMY
+68 LQSNVSTMY

-119 LELIELRAKLW
+119 LELIELRAKHW
-130 QGSDYMSQYYRHRGT
+130 QTSDYMSQYYRHRGT
-145 HAEPLLVPTMEGSGS
+145 HAEPLLVPTMEGA

-165 PTLAAPAEPPSLLG
+165 PTLATPPEPPALLQ
-179 PGEII
+179 PGEVI

-277 RLDGAMD
+277 RLEGALE
-284 ALPGA
+284 AGA
-289 ALAGSRA
+289 AADDDG
-296 SLDSNGSDDAPRARE
+296 DDADDEPRARE
-311 KSPHNA
+311 KSPHNN
-317 RALLHSYSTND
+317 RALLHSFSTND

-349 LNLDLVKTAKLVLDE
+349 QNLDLVKTAKLVLDE

-374 MGAGSGD
+374 WGAGSGD

-388 PAAALLLRDDAAL
+388 PQAALLLRTDPELNGDHDDEVFAPAATGAQREPAADDA
-401 NGADDDVFLNDDNAG
+401 V
-416 RVAIGGGVAE
+416 
-426 CGVCVTLCC
+426 
-435 AACGGETDA
+435 
-444 TPRRPR
+444 PRRPR
-450 FSRATSIDKKEG
+450 FSRAASTDKNQGPGG
-462 AASGARQTYSY
+462 AGAGAGVRQTYTY

-486 LPPSGLAAF
+486 LPPAGLAAF
-495 PAELAR
+495 PPELAR
-501 KVTLG
+501 KPEG
-506 GRRPAPPAPRVL
+506 AGAGAGR
-518 TPFRSCL
+518 
-525 DFDSASYLKKVRAA
+525 
-539 GGTTVAAVDAPDSPE
+539 GDADY
-554 P
+554 

>member
-19 EVPRPLKSTTSSAHN
+19 EVPRPLKSTTSTAHN

-77 SNLKL
+77 ANLKL

-89 LYKDFLDRYFVVFRN
+89 LFKDFLDRYFVVFRN

-119 LELIELRAKLW
+119 LELIELRAKHW

-145 HAEPLLVPTMEGSGS
+145 HAEPLLVPTMEGSGT

-165 PTLAAPAEPPSLLG
+165 PTLAAPAEPPTLLG

-277 RLDGAMD
+277 RLEGSLD
-284 ALPGA
+284 AQLCD
-289 ALAGSRA
+289 SRA
-296 SLDSNGSDDAPRARE
+296 SLDSAGSDEAPRPRE
-311 KSPHNA
+311 KSPHNNS
-317 RALLHSYSTND
+317 RALLHSFSTND

-349 LNLDLVKTAKLVLDE
+349 NNLDLVKTAKLVLDE

-388 PAAALLLRDDAAL
+388 PGAALLLRDDAAL
-401 NGADDDVFLNDDNAG
+401 NGADDDVFAPPNEHNDQQ
-416 RVAIGGGVAE
+416 VGGG
-426 CGVCVTLCC
+426 
-435 AACGGETDA
+435 GGG
-444 TPRRPR
+444 
-450 FSRATSIDKKEG
+450 S
-462 AASGARQTYSY
+462 RQTYTY

-486 LPPSGLAAF
+486 VPPGGLASF
-495 PAELAR
+495 PPELAR
-501 KVTLG
+501 K
-506 GRRPAPPAPRVL
+506 
-518 TPFRSCL
+518 SCL
-525 DFDSASYLKKVRAA
+525 EFDSASYLKKVRAA
-539 GGTTVAAVDAPDSPE
+539 AGTTVAAVDAPDSPE
-554 P
+554 PE

>member
-215 VMGIKGRRVHMI
+215 V
-227 EELSDTIISFQ
+227 
-238 RVSPGAKERLVQITG
+238 SPGAKERLVQITG

-401 NGADDDVFLNDDNAG
+401 NGADDDVFLNDDNA
-416 RVAIGGGVAE
+416 
-426 CGVCVTLCC
+426 
-435 AACGGETDA
+435 ACGGETDA

-501 KVTLG
+501 K
-506 GRRPAPPAPRVL
+506 
-518 TPFRSCL
+518 SCL

-554 P
+554 PE

>member
-1 MDDTMS
+1 MDDMS

-19 EVPRPLKSTTSSAHN
+19 EIPRPLKSSTSSAHN

-68 LQSNVATMY
+68 LQSNVSTMY

-82 YGAQLEA
+82 YGAQLES
-89 LYKDFLDRYFVVFRN
+89 LYKEFLDRYFVVFRN

-119 LELIELRAKLW
+119 LELIELRAKHW

-145 HAEPLLVPTMEGSGS
+145 HAEPLLVPTMDGSGS

-165 PTLAAPAEPPSLLG
+165 PTLATPAEPPTMLG
-179 PGEII
+179 PGEVI

-277 RLDGAMD
+277 RLEGALDG
-284 ALPGA
+284 G
-289 ALAGSRA
+289 ALATSRA
-296 SLDSNGSDDAPRARE
+296 SLDSNGSDEARPRE
-311 KSPHNA
+311 KSPHVS
-317 RALLHSYSTND
+317 RALMHSFSTND
-328 AALGEYKY
+328 AALSEYKY
-336 TVTFGQHSIKITG
+336 TVMFGQHSIKITG
-349 LNLDLVKTAKLVLDE
+349 TNLDLVKTAKLVLDE

-374 MGAGSGD
+374 LGAGSGD

-388 PAAALLLRDDAAL
+388 PGAALLLRDDTAL
-401 NGADDDVFLNDDNAG
+401 NGADDDVFAPP
-416 RVAIGGGVAE
+416 
-426 CGVCVTLCC
+426 
-435 AACGGETDA
+435 DA
-444 TPRRPR
+444 TPTTP
-450 FSRATSIDKKEG
+450 ATPATPAPPATPGGGS
-462 AASGARQTYSY
+462 SRQTYSY
-473 ETLVQYADSPLSK
+473 ETLVQFADSPLSK
-486 LPPSGLAAF
+486 LPPAGLAAF
-495 PAELAR
+495 PPELAR
-501 KVTLG
+501 KG
-506 GRRPAPPAPRVL
+506 
-518 TPFRSCL
+518 CL
-525 DFDSASYLKKVRAA
+525 EFDSVSYLKKVRAA
-539 GGTTVAAVDAPDSPE
+539 GGTTVASVDAPDSPE
-554 P
+554 PE

>member
-58 QMMQGNYDRA
+58 QMMQGNFDRA
-68 LQSNVATMY
+68 LQSNVSTMY

-119 LELIELRAKLW
+119 LELIELRAKHW

-145 HAEPLLVPTMEGSGS
+145 HAEPLLVPTMEGAGS

-165 PTLAAPAEPPSLLG
+165 PTLAAPAEPPTLLG
-179 PGEII
+179 PGEVI

-215 VMGIKGRRVHMI
+215 
-227 EELSDTIISFQ
+227 
-238 RVSPGAKERLVQITG
+238 VSPGAKERLVQITG

-277 RLDGAMD
+277 RLEGA
-284 ALPGA
+284 LEGGLGA
-289 ALAGSRA
+289 SRA
-296 SLDSNGSDDAPRARE
+296 SLDSNGSDEPVRPRE
-311 KSPHNA
+311 KSPHNN
-317 RALLHSYSTND
+317 RALLHSFSTND

-349 LNLDLVKTAKLVLDE
+349 NNLDLVKTAKLVLDE

-401 NGADDDVFLNDDNAG
+401 NGADDDDVFAPPAADDHAG
-416 RVAIGGGVAE
+416 D
-426 CGVCVTLCC
+426 
-435 AACGGETDA
+435 GEA
-444 TPRRPR
+444 VPRRPR
-450 FSRATSIDKKEG
+450 FSRATSTDKNQATCVWHGAG
-462 AASGARQTYSY
+462 AAGSRQVYTY

-486 LPPSGLAAF
+486 LPPAGLASF
-495 PAELAR
+495 PPDLAR
-501 KVTLG
+501 K
-506 GRRPAPPAPRVL
+506 
-518 TPFRSCL
+518 SCL
-525 DFDSASYLKKVRAA
+525 EFDSASYLKKVRAA
-539 GGTTVAAVDAPDSPE
+539 VTVAAVDAPDSPE
-554 P
+554 PE

>member
-34 RNSVLDVKINS
+34 RNSTLDVKINS

-52 TEAVAY
+52 AEAVAY

-82 YGAQLEA
+82 YGAQLEV

-145 HAEPLLVPTMEGSGS
+145 HAEPLLVPTMEGTGS

-165 PTLAAPAEPPSLLG
+165 PTLAAPAEPPAMLG
-179 PGEII
+179 PGEVI

-215 VMGIKGRRVHMI
+215 
-227 EELSDTIISFQ
+227 
-238 RVSPGAKERLVQITG
+238 VSPGAKERLVQITG

-277 RLDGAMD
+277 RLEGSLEA
-284 ALPGA
+284 PRSP
-289 ALAGSRA
+289 SRA
-296 SLDSNGSDDAPRARE
+296 SLDSAASDEPPRNRE
-311 KSPHNA
+311 KSPHNS
-317 RALLHSYSTND
+317 RALLHSFSTND

-349 LNLDLVKTAKLVLDE
+349 NNLDLVKTAKLVLDE

-374 MGAGSGD
+374 LGAGSGD

-388 PAAALLLRDDAAL
+388 PGAALLLRDEDAAL
-401 NGADDDVFLNDDNAG
+401 HDDDVFVPAPAALPADAG
-416 RVAIGGGVAE
+416 VGGG
-426 CGVCVTLCC
+426 G
-435 AACGGETDA
+435 
-444 TPRRPR
+444 
-450 FSRATSIDKKEG
+450 
-462 AASGARQTYSY
+462 RQTYTY

-486 LPPSGLAAF
+486 LPPAGLAGF
-495 PAELAR
+495 PPELAR
-501 KVTLG
+501 K
-506 GRRPAPPAPRVL
+506 
-518 TPFRSCL
+518 SCL
-525 DFDSASYLKKVRAA
+525 EFDSASYLKKVRAA
-539 GGTTVAAVDAPDSPE
+539 GGTSVATVDAPDSPE
-554 P
+554 PE

>member
-1 MDDTMS
+1 MS

-277 RLDGAMD
+277 RLDGALD

-296 SLDSNGSDDAPRARE
+296 SLDSNGSDEAPRARE

-416 RVAIGGGVAE
+416 
-426 CGVCVTLCC
+426 
-435 AACGGETDA
+435 
-444 TPRRPR
+444 
-450 FSRATSIDKKEG
+450 

-501 KVTLG
+501 K
-506 GRRPAPPAPRVL
+506 
-518 TPFRSCL
+518 SCL

-554 P
+554 PE

>member
-19 EVPRPLKSTTSSAHN
+19 EVPRPLKSTTSTAHN

-89 LYKDFLDRYFVVFRN
+89 LFKDFLDRYFVVFRN

-119 LELIELRAKLW
+119 LELIELRAKHW

-145 HAEPLLVPTMEGSGS
+145 HAEPLLVPTMEGSGM

-165 PTLAAPAEPPSLLG
+165 PTLAAPTEPPTLLG
-179 PGEII
+179 PGEVI

-277 RLDGAMD
+277 RLEGALD
-284 ALPGA
+284 AQLCD
-289 ALAGSRA
+289 SRA
-296 SLDSNGSDDAPRARE
+296 SLDSAGSDEAPRPRE
-311 KSPHNA
+311 KSPHNS
-317 RALLHSYSTND
+317 RALLHSFSTND

-349 LNLDLVKTAKLVLDE
+349 HNLDLVKTAKLVLDE

-388 PAAALLLRDDAAL
+388 PGAALLLRDDAAL
-401 NGADDDVFLNDDNAG
+401 NGADDDVFAPPNAQAG
-416 RVAIGGGVAE
+416 ADAVDLQGG
-426 CGVCVTLCC
+426 
-435 AACGGETDA
+435 
-444 TPRRPR
+444 
-450 FSRATSIDKKEG
+450 
-462 AASGARQTYSY
+462 GARQTYTY

-486 LPPSGLAAF
+486 LPPAGMAAF
-495 PAELAR
+495 PPELAR
-501 KVTLG
+501 K
-506 GRRPAPPAPRVL
+506 
-518 TPFRSCL
+518 SCL
-525 DFDSASYLKKVRAA
+525 EFDSVSYLKKVRAA
-539 GGTTVAAVDAPDSPE
+539 AGTTVAAVDAPDSPE
-554 P
+554 PE

>member
-19 EVPRPLKSTTSSAHN
+19 EVPRPLKSTTSTAHN

-58 QMMQGNYDRA
+58 QMMQGNFDRA

-119 LELIELRAKLW
+119 LELIELRAKHW

-145 HAEPLLVPTMEGSGS
+145 HTEPLLVPTMEGIGS

-165 PTLAAPAEPPSLLG
+165 PTLAAPAEPPAMLA
-179 PGEII
+179 PGEVI

-277 RLDGAMD
+277 RLEGA
-284 ALPGA
+284 LEG
-289 ALAGSRA
+289 ALANSRA
-296 SLDSNGSDDAPRARE
+296 SLDSAGSDERPRE
-311 KSPHNA
+311 KSPHNNA
-317 RALLHSYSTND
+317 RALLHSFSTND

-336 TVTFGQHSIKITG
+336 TVTFGQNSIKITG
-349 LNLDLVKTAKLVLDE
+349 QNLDLVKTAKLVLDE

-374 MGAGSGD
+374 MALGSGD

-401 NGADDDVFLNDDNAG
+401 NGADDDVFTAS
-416 RVAIGGGVAE
+416 A
-426 CGVCVTLCC
+426 
-435 AACGGETDA
+435 
-444 TPRRPR
+444 
-450 FSRATSIDKKEG
+450 ATSD
-462 AASGARQTYSY
+462 ASGNISYS
-473 ETLVQYADSPLSK
+473 
-486 LPPSGLAAF
+486 
-495 PAELAR
+495 
-501 KVTLG
+501 
-506 GRRPAPPAPRVL
+506 
-518 TPFRSCL
+518 
-525 DFDSASYLKKVRAA
+525 
-539 GGTTVAAVDAPDSPE
+539 
-554 P
+554 

>member
-19 EVPRPLKSTTSSAHN
+19 EVPRPLKSTTSSALN

-58 QMMQGNYDRA
+58 QMMQGNFDRV
-68 LQSNVATMY
+68 LQSNVSTMY

-82 YGAQLEA
+82 YGAQLES

-119 LELIELRAKLW
+119 LELIELRAKQW

-145 HAEPLLVPTMEGSGS
+145 HAEPLLVPTMEGAGS

-165 PTLAAPAEPPSLLG
+165 PTLAAPAEPQTLLG
-179 PGEII
+179 PGEVI

-238 RVSPGAKERLVQITG
+238 RVSPGAKERGLGT
-253 PNEENV
+253 
-259 NHAKHLIGDTI
+259 
-270 RRNASPV
+270 S
-277 RLDGAMD
+277 
-284 ALPGA
+284 
-289 ALAGSRA
+289 SA
-296 SLDSNGSDDAPRARE
+296 SLDSNGSDEAIRPRE
-311 KSPHNA
+311 KSPHNNA
-317 RALLHSYSTND
+317 RALLHSFSTND

-336 TVTFGQHSIKITG
+336 TVMFGQHSIKITG
-349 LNLDLVKTAKLVLDE
+349 NNLDLVKTAKLVLDE

-401 NGADDDVFLNDDNAG
+401 NGADDDEVFTM
-416 RVAIGGGVAE
+416 AE
-426 CGVCVTLCC
+426 QQN
-435 AACGGETDA
+435 
-444 TPRRPR
+444 
-450 FSRATSIDKKEG
+450 
-462 AASGARQTYSY
+462 GARQSYSY
-473 ETLVQYADSPLSK
+473 ESLVRLADSPLSK
-486 LPPSGLAAF
+486 LPPAGLGSF
-495 PAELAR
+495 PPELAR
-501 KVTLG
+501 KT
-506 GRRPAPPAPRVL
+506 
-518 TPFRSCL
+518 CL
-525 DFDSASYLKKVRAA
+525 EFDSSSYLKKVRAA
-539 GGTTVAAVDAPDSPE
+539 AATTIAVDAPDSPE
-554 P
+554 PE

>member
-1 MDDTMS
+1 MS

-52 TEAVAY
+52 TEGVAY

-89 LYKDFLDRYFVVFRN
+89 LYKEFLDRYFVVFRN

-119 LELIELRAKLW
+119 LELIELRAKHW

-145 HAEPLLVPTMEGSGS
+145 HAEPLLVPTMEGSGM

-165 PTLAAPAEPPSLLG
+165 PTLAAPTEPPTLLG
-179 PGEII
+179 PGEVI

-227 EELSDTIISFQ
+227 EEISDTIISFQ

-277 RLDGAMD
+277 RLEGVLDG
-284 ALPGA
+284 

-296 SLDSNGSDDAPRARE
+296 SLDSNGSDDTPRAAQRE
-311 KSPHNA
+311 KSPHNNT
-317 RALLHSYSTND
+317 RALLHSFSTND
-328 AALGEYKY
+328 AALGEYKH

-349 LNLDLVKTAKLVLDE
+349 NNLDLVKTAKLVLDE

-374 MGAGSGD
+374 LGAGSGD

-388 PAAALLLRDDAAL
+388 PGAALLLRDDAL
-401 NGADDDVFLNDDNAG
+401 NGDDDVFAPTHAADDGQAAG
-416 RVAIGGGVAE
+416 A
-426 CGVCVTLCC
+426 
-435 AACGGETDA
+435 GEGESA
-444 TPRRPR
+444 PRRPR
-450 FSRATSIDKKEG
+450 FSRATSTDKNQG
-462 AASGARQTYSY
+462 AAGARQTYTY

-486 LPPSGLAAF
+486 LPPAGLAAF
-495 PAELAR
+495 PPELAR
-501 KVTLG
+501 K
-506 GRRPAPPAPRVL
+506 
-518 TPFRSCL
+518 SCL
-525 DFDSASYLKKVRAA
+525 EFDSASYLKKVRAA
-539 GGTTVAAVDAPDSPE
+539 VATTVAALDAPDSPE
-554 P
+554 PE